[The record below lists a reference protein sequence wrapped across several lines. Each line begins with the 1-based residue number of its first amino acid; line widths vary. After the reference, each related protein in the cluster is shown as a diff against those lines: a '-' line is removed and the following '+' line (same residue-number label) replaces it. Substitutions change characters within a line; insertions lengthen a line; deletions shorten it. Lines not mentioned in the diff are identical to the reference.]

1 MDTAVISAALILF
14 HEQFDDYPDAAV
26 KKTLL
31 VILLFIGA
39 TQSLPARQAASS
51 PLLGRWSVDVSRL
64 PIPPEARP
72 RSVTIAFGET
82 DARRWTMAVDIVDA
96 GGNGIHSI
104 GTAAL
109 DGTATRVEGSPE
121 ADTAAFKMPE
131 PGVLVLALAKDGLP
145 ASTRIYAVGADA
157 EAMVETAVY
166 FSKDGMPIMR
176 TNYFTRIH

>member
-1 MDTAVISAALILF
+1 M
-14 HEQFDDYPDAAV
+14 

-31 VILLFIGA
+31 AILLFMAA
-39 TQSLPARQAASS
+39 TQGLLASESTPS

-72 RSVTIAFGET
+72 RSVTITFGET
-82 DARRWTMAVDIVDA
+82 REGIWTMAVDIVDA

-104 GTAAL
+104 GSAAL
-109 DGTATRVEGSPE
+109 DGTATKVEGSPE

-131 PGVLVLALAKDGLP
+131 PGVLILALGKGGIP
-145 ASTRIYAVGADA
+145 ASTRIYAVGADP

-166 FSKDGMPIMR
+166 FGKDGMPIMR
-176 TNYFTRIH
+176 TNYFARVR